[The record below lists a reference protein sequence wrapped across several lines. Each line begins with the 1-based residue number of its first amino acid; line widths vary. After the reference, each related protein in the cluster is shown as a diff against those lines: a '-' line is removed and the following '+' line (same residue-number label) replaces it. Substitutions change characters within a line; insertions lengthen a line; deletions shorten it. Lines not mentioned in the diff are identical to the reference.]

1 MGRRPPDSARGEGV
15 LTMAIVGHGIDIV
28 ENRRIEAMLATHGER
43 FTERVFTV
51 TERSY
56 ADHGQRR
63 RTERYAVRF
72 AAKEAVLKALGTG
85 WSEGI
90 AWTDVEVLRL
100 PSGEPKL
107 LLTGRAAEIAVAR
120 GIREWSLSMSHTEH
134 YAVASAIA
142 FGTPAA
148 PSIGEAP
155 HAGG

>member
-1 MGRRPPDSARGEGV
+1 VTEPPSADRPAGAV
-15 LTMAIVGHGIDIV
+15 LAHGIDIV
-28 ENRRIEAMLATHGER
+28 ENARIAAMLEVHADR

-51 TERSY
+51 TERAY

-63 RTERYAVRF
+63 RVERYAVRF

-100 PSGEPKL
+100 PSGEPRV
-107 LLTGRAAEIAVAR
+107 LLTGRAAAIAAER
-120 GIREWSLSMSHTEH
+120 GIEGWSLSMSHTEH

-142 FGTPAA
+142 FGPA
-148 PSIGEAP
+148 PSRFG
-155 HAGG
+155 

>member
-1 MGRRPPDSARGEGV
+1 
-15 LTMAIVGHGIDIV
+15 MAILGHGIDIV
-28 ENRRIEAMLATHGER
+28 ENRRIAAMIEAHGER

-63 RTERYAVRF
+63 RVERYAVRF

-90 AWTDVEVLRL
+90 TWTDVEVLRL
-100 PSGEPKL
+100 PTGEPKL
-107 LLTGRAAEIAVAR
+107 LLSGRAAEIADAK
-120 GIREWSLSMSHTEH
+120 GIRSWSLSLSHTEQ

-142 FGTPAA
+142 FGDGQPT
-148 PSIGEAP
+148 G
-155 HAGG
+155 